1 MFKAQRAHMQHSDVI
16 AFIREDNHASR
27 QAHRGMG
34 LRETAT
40 FEHGEVSYVVVAAT
54 SKT

>member
-1 MFKAQRAHMQHSDVI
+1 MEHGAVV

-34 LRETAT
+34 LREAAT
-40 FEHGEVSYVVVAAT
+40 FEHSDVRYVVVAA
-54 SKT
+54 